1 MRRPRFDH
9 SVWAI
14 VFALLGSAMLGCGGG
29 SGVDVSVSS
38 EDGNSKSADAT
49 NASDGGSVAAPTEKR
64 GTIGYSAMDMGNPFF
79 QIIADHLRRDAE
91 AAGFD
96 LIVENAGADVKA
108 QAEHLD
114 AFIAKRVAAIVLN
127 PCDSRSA
134 GPSIK
139 KANQQGIP
147 VFTCDTQCVAEG
159 IQIAGHVGTDNFGGG
174 RLAGEAMIEAL
185 GPSGG
190 KVFIVDFDAESCVL
204 RVEGFLEVIQAYN
217 QGREEGRIE
226 IVGQQNGGG
235 KPDLGF
241 QVTAAA
247 IQANPDLA
255 GVFAINDP
263 SGLGA
268 YTALEQAGRTDQVTI
283 VAFDG
288 HKEGKQAIKEGKFFA
303 DPIQFPDQ
311 MGQQTVAKILKHFKG
326 EEFEKVTLLPT
337 ALYRKADAD
346 KDPELE

>member
-1 MRRPRFDH
+1 MHR
-9 SVWAI
+9 STIKYLSWV
-14 VFALLGSAMLGCGGG
+14 VALVAGGVALPGCGGG
-29 SGVDVSVSS
+29 NGADVSISS
-38 EDGNSKSADAT
+38 TDGASSTGAAAEGDGAAAT
-49 NASDGGSVAAPTEKR
+49 IEKR

-79 QIIADHLRRDAE
+79 QIIADHLKRDAA

-96 LIVENAGADVKA
+96 LIVEDAGSDVKA

-114 AFIAKRVAAIVLN
+114 GFIDKQVAAIVLN
-127 PCDSRSA
+127 PCDRLSA

-139 KANQQGIP
+139 RANEEGIP

-159 IQIAGHVGTDNFGGG
+159 IEIAGHVGTDNEGGG

-185 GPSGG
+185 GARGG
-190 KVFIVDFDAESCVL
+190 KVFIVDFPSTNSCVL
-204 RVEGFLEVIQAYN
+204 RVKGFRAVIDAYN
-217 QGREEGRIE
+217 QDRTEGKIE
-226 IVGQQNGGG
+226 IVGQQDGGG
-235 KPDLGF
+235 EPNLGF
-241 QVTAAA
+241 SVTSAA

-255 GVFAINDP
+255 GLFAINDP

-268 YTALEQAGRTDQVTI
+268 YTALEQAGKADQVTV

-303 DPIQFPDQ
+303 DPIQFPDR
-311 MGQQTVAKILKHFKG
+311 MGVLTIENILKYLKG
-326 EEFEKVTLLPT
+326 EEFERVTLLPT
-337 ALYRKADAD
+337 ALYRKADAE

>member
-1 MRRPRFDH
+1 MGKHRFDGL
-9 SVWAI
+9 VLMIAI
-14 VFALLGSAMLGCGGG
+14 ALAGCGGG
-29 SGVDVSVSS
+29 NGVDVSVSS
-38 EDGNSKSADAT
+38 TAGDGAQTGSAGSPES
-49 NASDGGSVAAPTEKR
+49 ASSAAARVEKR

-79 QIIADHLRRDAE
+79 EIIKDNLERDAA

-96 LIVENAGADVKA
+96 LIVENANRDVKA

-127 PCDSRSA
+127 PVDRLSA

-139 KANQQGIP
+139 RANEQGIP

-159 IQIAGHVGTDNFGGG
+159 IKIAGHVGTDNFGGG
-174 RLAGEAMIEAL
+174 KLAGDAMIEVL
-185 GPSGG
+185 GESGG
-190 KVFIVDFDAESCVL
+190 KVFIVDYPSANSCVL
-204 RVEGFLEVIQAYN
+204 RVKGFLEVIEAHN
-217 QGREEGRIE
+217 KGRQRGRIE
-226 IVGQQNGGG
+226 IVGQQDGGG
-235 KPDLGF
+235 ETTLGKE
-241 QVTAAA
+241 VTEAA

-263 SGLGA
+263 SGIGA
-268 YTALEQAGRTDQVTI
+268 YTALEQAGKTEQVKI

-288 HKEGKQAIKEGKFFA
+288 HKAGRQYIKDGKIFA
-303 DPIQFPDQ
+303 DPIQFPDR
-311 MGQQTVAKILKHFKG
+311 MGILTMENILKYLKG

>member
-1 MRRPRFDH
+1 MENHRTDRWVVIVALAVLGG
-9 SVWAI
+9 SV
-14 VFALLGSAMLGCGGG
+14 LGCGGG

-38 EDGNSKSADAT
+38 NNDDSTAT
-49 NASDGGSVAAPTEKR
+49 TGTPETGGGATVEKR

-79 QIIADHLRRDAE
+79 EIIRDHLQRDAQ

-96 LIVENAGADVKA
+96 LIVENADSDVKA

-114 AFIAKRVAAIVLN
+114 SFIAKRVTAIVLN
-127 PCDSRSA
+127 PVDSASG

-139 KANQQGIP
+139 KANQAGIP
-147 VFTCDTQCVAEG
+147 VFTCDTQCVADG
-159 IQIAGHVGTDNFGGG
+159 IEIAGHVGTDNFGGG
-174 RLAGEAMIEAL
+174 KLAGQAMIEAL
-185 GPSGG
+185 GDRGG

-204 RVEGFLEVIQAYN
+204 RVEGFLEVINAYN
-217 QGREEGRIE
+217 ADRAEGKIE

-235 KPDLGF
+235 NQDLGF
-241 QVTAAA
+241 KVTAAA
-247 IQANPDLA
+247 IQADPDMVGL
-255 GVFAINDP
+255 FAINDP
-263 SGLGA
+263 SGVGA
-268 YTALEQAGRTDQVTI
+268 YTALEQAGKTDQVTI

-288 HKEGKQAIKEGKFFA
+288 HKEGKQAIKDGKFFA

-311 MGQQTVAKILKHFKG
+311 MGQQTVEKILKYLKG